1 MIRPTC
7 IHVLCVHILVDICIA
22 SSLSSERTLSDKYT
36 PVSYLR
42 TRAPYVGSEDVKRV
56 GVFWGKSPS
65 LCDLSGKAS
74 GYRRVRGCGK
84 PYLLALA

>member
-1 MIRPTC
+1 MC
-7 IHVLCVHILVDICIA
+7 LCVHIQVDVCIA
-22 SSLSSERTLSDKYT
+22 SGLSSERTLSDKYT

-42 TRAPYVGSEDVKRV
+42 TRAPYVSSEDVERM

-65 LCDLSGKAS
+65 LCDLSSKAS
-74 GYRRVRGCGK
+74 GCRRARDCGK

>member
-1 MIRPTC
+1 M
-7 IHVLCVHILVDICIA
+7 
-22 SSLSSERTLSDKYT
+22 
-36 PVSYLR
+36 
-42 TRAPYVGSEDVKRV
+42 GSEDVKRV
-56 GVFWGKSPS
+56 GVFLGKSPS